1 MNCKITNSYD
11 GELRVWSAM
20 AGICIAVLKGHRD
33 FVRSLAVD
41 ATRIVSGDFGGYI
54 RVCVKR
60 RHDCINEISAAV
72 QTFATW
78 EYRNKDALVFD

>member
-1 MNCKITNSYD
+1 
-11 GELRVWSAM
+11 M

-54 RVCVKR
+54 RVSM
-60 RHDCINEISAAV
+60 ISPGYSFALEI
-72 QTFATW
+72 QL
-78 EYRNKDALVFD
+78 N

>member
-1 MNCKITNSYD
+1 
-11 GELRVWSAM
+11 M

-54 RVCVKR
+54 RVREGVMVFLFVMVLMILVDIR
-60 RHDCINEISAAV
+60 YGPWEISF
-72 QTFATW
+72 QKPTTT
-78 EYRNKDALVFD
+78 